1 MNRLKQAFQL
11 SSSRDQPNCLL
22 RDVCGLSC
30 SVVPD
35 SLWTHGLQPSRR
47 LCPLDFTGKNTG
59 MGCHFLLEGIFL
71 TQGSNPR
78 LLHWQ
83 AGSLPLS
90 HQGSPYL
97 EMPEN
102 MCVLLVLCPSL
113 VALVVKNLPADA
125 GHIRDEGSIPG
136 LGRSP
141 GSSTPVFFLGES
153 HGQRSLVG
161 YSPRGAQ
168 SQMWL
173 STHAGSSPLSLC
185 CSLLC
190 NITMTIANRYIHQ
203 KMDSFSENVT

>member
-1 MNRLKQAFQL
+1 MNRVKQAFQL

-22 RDVCGLSC
+22 RDVRGLSC
-30 SVVPD
+30 SAVPD
-35 SLWTHGLQPSRR
+35 SLWTHRLQPSRR

-59 MGCHFLLEGIFL
+59 TGCHFLLEGIFL

-78 LLHWQ
+78 LLHQQ

-102 MCVLLVLCPSL
+102 TCALLVLCASL
-113 VALVVKNLPADA
+113 AALVVKNLPADA
-125 GHIRDEGSIPG
+125 GDIRDEGSISG

-141 GSSTPVFFLGES
+141 GPSTPVFFLGES

-168 SQMWL
+168 SQTWL
-173 STHAGSSPLSLC
+173 SSMQAVVLWGCVALC
-185 CSLLC
+185 FAILLWQYL
-190 NITMTIANRYIHQ
+190 TDTYTKKWIHLV
-203 KMDSFSENVT
+203 KM